1 MASTSRS
8 MRSASRSRYAAR
20 SFTEVVAHAGKAASA
35 ALTARSAS
43 TELARATSANFHV
56 QSSGERSSK
65 VREEAMRSPL
75 MLVVRRDADAVD
87 VDARRTHDWN
97 FGGTRGNAALLG

>member
-1 MASTSRS
+1 VRDGFDVALDEVGESLE
-8 MRSASRSRYAAR
+8 YAAR

-75 MLVVRRDADAVD
+75 M
-87 VDARRTHDWN
+87 
-97 FGGTRGNAALLG
+97 